1 MPRVSVV
8 IPVYNTGSL
17 LDRTLGSVTRQSL
30 RDIEIICVDDCST
43 DDSLAI
49 LNAWEARDPRVR
61 IIALAHNGGVSR
73 ARNAGIDAAVSP
85 YIYFLD
91 SDDWIDDDYLEAMYA
106 KALETGQEVVVNANY
121 LKEYEDSEHAPE
133 IERWGLSETGYY
145 PTAVVQSHM
154 LCVIWARLYGRDY
167 LNRNDIRFP
176 VIPGGSEDIYFT
188 GLAEVL
194 QPRSYVFFG
203 PFHHYWQR
211 TGSLYHQKSNG
222 FYYVRSYRLLFDE
235 LKRRGIPLEGLKLF
249 YCGLISIDSKDV
261 FDFIR
266 QYLQDAGPY
275 ILPYPEHYTVLDN
288 RLFDAVLSSPDYESF
303 RAHHHA
309 NLAIEYL
316 RNHLKNRQS
325 NG

>member
-1 MPRVSVV
+1 MPKVSVV

-17 LDRTLGSVTRQSL
+17 LDRTLESVTRQTL
-30 RDIEIICVDDCST
+30 TDIEVICIDDCSK
-43 DDSLAI
+43 DHSLDI
-49 LNAWEARDPRVR
+49 LKSWAQRDPRVR
-61 IIALAHNGGVSR
+61 IIALPENGGVSR
-73 ARNAGIDAAVSP
+73 ARNTGIDAAESP

-91 SDDWIDDDYLEAMYA
+91 SDDWIDMDYLEAMYA
-106 KALETGQEVVVNANY
+106 KAMETGQEVVVNANY
-121 LKEYEDSEHAPE
+121 RKEYEDPSRQPE
-133 IERWGLSETGYY
+133 IERWGISEEGYY
-145 PTAVVQSHM
+145 PTSVIQSHM

-167 LNRNDIRFP
+167 LLRNNIRFP

-235 LKRRGIPLEGLKLF
+235 LNARCISLDGLKLF
-249 YCGLISIDSKDV
+249 YCGLVSIDSQENY
-261 FDFIR
+261 DFIR
-266 QYLQDAGPY
+266 SYLLDAGPA
-275 ILPYPEHYTVLDN
+275 ILDYPDHYTILDN
-288 RLFDAVLSSPDYESF
+288 LLFKAVLASPDYEDF
-303 RAHHHA
+303 LAHHHP

-316 RNHLKNRQS
+316 RNHLKSKHKNA
-325 NG
+325 